1 MAPRL
6 FEPLEIGTVTLQHRV
21 VLAPLTRFK
30 ASAEHVP
37 YLPIVAEYYAQR
49 ATRPGTLLI
58 TESTLIAA
66 RAGGFANV
74 PGIWGPSQITAWRE
88 VAAAV
93 HAKGSFIFMQLWA
106 LGRVAEPTQ
115 LAAVARGRTFPY
127 VSASDVPLAGRS
139 LRPRALSVA
148 EIEGYVVIYA
158 QAARNAIAAGCDGV
172 EVHAANGYLPDQ
184 FLQDVSNTRTDAYG
198 GSIANRARF
207 VLEVV
212 DAVVAAVG
220 PERTA
225 IRFSP
230 WSTAHDMGMQDP
242 LPTFSYLVSE
252 LAARHPTLAY
262 LHLIEP
268 QISGDE
274 SRAEGTVG
282 AHESNYALRVLWAPR
297 PLIRAG
303 GFDRASALAAAE
315 DGNLVA
321 FGRLFIS
328 NPDLATRLEQGAPL
342 APYDRRTFYLVGR
355 GTRGYTDQGLQTP
368 P

>member
-1 MAPRL
+1 MAPQL
-6 FEPLEIGTVTLQHRV
+6 FEPLGIGTVALQHRV

-49 ATRPGTLLI
+49 ASPGTLLI
-58 TESTLIAA
+58 PESTLIAA

-74 PGIWGPSQITAWRE
+74 PGIWGLSQIAAWRE

-115 LAAVARGRTFPY
+115 LAAVTRGRTFPY

-148 EIEGYVVIYA
+148 EIEGYVAIYA

-198 GSIANRARF
+198 GSIVNRARF

-230 WSTAHDMGMQDP
+230 WSTVHDMGMQDP

-268 QISGDE
+268 RISGDE
-274 SRAEGTVG
+274 PRAEGTVG
-282 AHESNYALRVLWAPR
+282 AHESNDALRALWAPR

-303 GFDRASALAAAE
+303 GFDRARC
-315 DGNLVA
+315 NLVA

-328 NPDLATRLEQGAPL
+328 NPDLPTRLEQGAPL
-342 APYDRRTFYLVGR
+342 APYDRRTFYLSGVER
-355 GTRGYTDQGLQTP
+355 VATPTRVCRHRRRS
-368 P
+368 